1 MVKDI
6 KDMSLDS
13 LFTKLHQLMSN
24 LVKDIEGVL
33 GDNEEMGMGDIKA
46 LRDHINHKLAIKEEV
61 SDNQKILLLLNLFSE
76 DKAVIEIIREDA
88 EEWLELLNAI
98 ESNITGGDSGRR
110 LNAREE
116 KEVKEI
122 KRLTG
127 EIKTLIRQEQR

>member
-6 KDMSLDS
+6 KGMSLDS

-33 GDNEEMGMGDIKA
+33 GDNEEMSMGDIKA

-98 ESNITGGDSGRR
+98 ESSITGGNGGRR
-110 LNAREE
+110 LSPREE
-116 KEVKEI
+116 REVKEI

-127 EIKTLIRQEQR
+127 EIKSLIRIEQK